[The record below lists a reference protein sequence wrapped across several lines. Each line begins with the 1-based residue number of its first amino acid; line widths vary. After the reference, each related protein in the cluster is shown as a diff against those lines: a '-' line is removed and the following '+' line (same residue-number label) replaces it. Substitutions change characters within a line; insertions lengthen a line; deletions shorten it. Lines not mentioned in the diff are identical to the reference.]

1 MTIEELCQR
10 RFPSVAPHQPIIDAA
25 RVMRDDGVSA
35 IVVVDNGHPVGILTN
50 RDIVVRAVLEG
61 RDLATTPVHLVMSRT
76 LLCARDNHRLDELIR
91 AMRGANVRRMPV
103 VDANGAAVGLATLDD
118 LFALLESGV

>member
-1 MTIEELCQR
+1 MTIEEFCQR
-10 RFPSVAPHQPIIDAA
+10 RFPSVAPHQPVLDAA

-35 IVVVDNGHPVGILTN
+35 MVVVEGGCPVGMVTN

-61 RDLATTPVHLVMSRT
+61 RDLTTTPVHEVMSRNV
-76 LLCARDNHRLDELIR
+76 LCARDNSRLDELIR
-91 AMRGANVRRMPV
+91 QMREANVRRLPV
-103 VDANGAAVGLATLDD
+103 VDANGAAVGLVTLDN

>member
-1 MTIEELCQR
+1 MTIEEFCQR
-10 RFPSVAPHQPIIDAA
+10 RFPSVTPHQPVLDAA

-35 IVVVDNGHPVGILTN
+35 SVVVEGGCPVGIVTN

-61 RDLATTPVHLVMSRT
+61 RDLTRTPVHEVMSRNV
-76 LLCARDNHRLDELIR
+76 LCARDNDRLDELIR
-91 AMRGANVRRMPV
+91 QMREANVRRMPV
-103 VDANGAAVGLATLDD
+103 VDANGAVVGLVTLDD